1 MKEAQLAPTT
11 TARIVATTTGISTQN
26 FGPRPPEVFAVDKP
40 TKSPQ
45 NSFPCVIF
53 NDLRCRP
60 YVPSHCK
67 YVIVP
72 EKAGGGSTVD
82 TDPCLGL
89 TPIAEQHPTK
99 TLEPSDTFCR
109 LFTLAFA
116 TGSFP
121 DGERKPCLI
130 GIDCLMCRHAKFRPL
145 ASHGTP

>member
-60 YVPSHCK
+60 CVPSHCK

-72 EKAGGGSTVD
+72 EKAGGGGST
-82 TDPCLGL
+82 
-89 TPIAEQHPTK
+89 
-99 TLEPSDTFCR
+99 PSLVTTFQSTCPD
-109 LFTLAFA
+109 LVALCQSAFA
-116 TGSFP
+116 KRLEGSFRSWLMVNKL
-121 DGERKPCLI
+121 GRR
-130 GIDCLMCRHAKFRPL
+130 DCSSVRSQSAFMAENR
-145 ASHGTP
+145 G